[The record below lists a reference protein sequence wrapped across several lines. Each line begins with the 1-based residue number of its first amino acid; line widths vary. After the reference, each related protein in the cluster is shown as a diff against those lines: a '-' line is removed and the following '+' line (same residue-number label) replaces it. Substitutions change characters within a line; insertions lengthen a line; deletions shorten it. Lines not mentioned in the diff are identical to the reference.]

1 MSSMGEF
8 WSSSHTAGGNGSY
21 LAGLFESYLEDSE
34 GIYSGAVDFDA
45 LTMEPADPSLR
56 DSSN

>member
-1 MSSMGEF
+1 MWDFRSCEF
-8 WSSSHTAGGNGSY
+8 IDIDAELTRE
-21 LAGLFESYLEDSE
+21 LFESYIEDFD

-56 DSSN
+56 DSSS